1 MTTQKQDLRQAL
13 TGISGILVTPFD
25 GNDAL
30 APSRQAPIVE
40 RALTAGVHIL
50 VANGNTGE
58 FYALTTD
65 EAEIMVRASADHIA
79 GRIPLIA
86 GVGRG
91 IKDACRL
98 AKTSAEAGADALMIH
113 QPPDPF
119 VAPRGIVDYVKRIS
133 EVAQGLPLV
142 LYLRNDAI
150 GIKNIETLCAVDGVI
165 GVKWATPNPLKLA
178 EAMAACDPDIV
189 WVGGLAEVWAPTL
202 YAVGARGFTSGL
214 INVWPER
221 SVAIHAA
228 LERGNYAEAR
238 GLVAGMRVFED
249 IRAQEMNGT
258 NVTGV
263 KAALQMLGHDCGATR
278 PPSAWPPTEAQQ
290 KALSLFLEASKIPDF
305 GNASAERRHM
315 TGT

>member
-1 MTTQKQDLRQAL
+1 MSLRKHDLKQAL

-25 GNDAL
+25 GDDEL
-30 APSRQAPIVE
+30 VPELQAQIVD
-40 RALTAGVHIL
+40 RAIKAGVQIL

-65 EAEIMVRASADHIA
+65 EAETMVHAAARHID
-79 GRIPLIA
+79 GRVPLIA

-91 IKDACRL
+91 IRDACRL
-98 AKTSAEAGADALMIH
+98 AKASAEASADALMIH

-119 VAPRGIVDYVKRIS
+119 VAPRGVVEYVKRVS
-133 EVAQGLPLV
+133 DASGGLPLV
-142 LYLRNDAI
+142 IYLRNNGI
-150 GIKNIETLCAVDGVI
+150 GVKGIADLCAVEGVV

-178 EAMAACDPDIV
+178 EAMAACDPGIV
-189 WVGGLAEVWAPTL
+189 WVGGLAEVWAPPL

-228 LERGNYAEAR
+228 LEAGDYAEAR
-238 GLVAGMRVFED
+238 HLIAGMRAFED

-263 KAALQMLGHDCGATR
+263 KAALRLLGHDCGRTR
-278 PPSAWPPTEAQQ
+278 PPSAWPLTDTQSNMLAEFVEANGL
-290 KALSLFLEASKIPDF
+290 KRLGPAAD
-305 GNASAERRHM
+305 R
-315 TGT
+315 